1 MRRDQA
7 DRIVVDHRLLL
18 TTDPNLSISR
28 AGYKRAF
35 VAKRP
40 PRGIQGPCR
49 CPSPP
54 LQAPRA
60 ITFLLT
66 FRRIPMRP
74 SRRAPDELRAVSL
87 ERGVVKYAEGSCM
100 VKFGDTH
107 VLVTATLE
115 ERLPPWLKGQ
125 GRGWVTAEYGMLPRA
140 TLERTRRE
148 ASAGKQNGRTVEIQ
162 RLIGRSLRAT
172 VDLEALGE
180 RQITVDCDVLQA
192 DGGTRTASI
201 TGAWVALADC
211 IGWMKAR
218 NMLKTNVLRD
228 NVAAISC
235 GIYNGTP
242 VLDLDYAED
251 SEADSDANFVMTGD
265 GRIIEVQGTAEKTPF
280 SQEEFLALMA
290 LARKGVARLVDLQK
304 MAVT

>member
-1 MRRDQA
+1 
-7 DRIVVDHRLLL
+7 
-18 TTDPNLSISR
+18 
-28 AGYKRAF
+28 
-35 VAKRP
+35 
-40 PRGIQGPCR
+40 
-49 CPSPP
+49 
-54 LQAPRA
+54 
-60 ITFLLT
+60 
-66 FRRIPMRP
+66 
-74 SRRAPDELRAVSL
+74 
-87 ERGVVKYAEGSCM
+87 M

-172 VDLEALGE
+172 LDLETLGE

-211 IGWMKAR
+211 IGWMKTR
-218 NMLKTNVLRD
+218 NMIKGNVLRD

-235 GIYNGTP
+235 GIYGGTP

-251 SEADSDANFVMTGD
+251 SEADTLSL
-265 GRIIEVQGTAEKTPF
+265 IHI
-280 SQEEFLALMA
+280 
-290 LARKGVARLVDLQK
+290 
-304 MAVT
+304 